1 MPKRIHWS
9 VFLGIVGDRDGKP
22 VDVLPIGGAIS
33 YKRSRGL
40 EDHLWN
46 LIPEASDLRE
56 DVGRVDDGVG

>member
-1 MPKRIHWS
+1 MPKRIHQP
-9 VFLGIVGDRDGKP
+9 VFFGIVGDRDGKP
-22 VDVLPIGGAIS
+22 VDVLSIGGAIS

>member
-1 MPKRIHWS
+1 MPKRTHQPV
-9 VFLGIVGDRDGKP
+9 VFGIASDRDGKP